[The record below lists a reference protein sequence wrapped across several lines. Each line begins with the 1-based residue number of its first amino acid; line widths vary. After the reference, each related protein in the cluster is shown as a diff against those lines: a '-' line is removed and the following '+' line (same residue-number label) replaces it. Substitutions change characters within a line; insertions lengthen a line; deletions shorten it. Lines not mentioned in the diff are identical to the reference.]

1 MTTRTRIIGFL
12 RKNIKAYFKHI
23 VARRA
28 LLPMGVHVRSE
39 YTMSIPWNTIGVPQI
54 QHIASAGFGNNL
66 VIGIV
71 RSRKMGWVV
80 IKCVPASLIGY
91 GTGKIG
97 AKIAHRVAV
106 EIFGKQCLP
115 LHRSKTNTH
124 YETCKI
130 LFHHLCFFVNKNGCG
145 CFYQEAL
152 FYFLTSFLTATPSV
166 VRK

>member
-1 MTTRTRIIGFL
+1 MLGVLHTKKENFPAGKKK
-12 RKNIKAYFKHI
+12 KNWKVLNTKKKKGGGG
-23 VARRA
+23 
-28 LLPMGVHVRSE
+28 GV
-39 YTMSIPWNTIGVPQI
+39 
-54 QHIASAGFGNNL
+54 F
-66 VIGIV
+66 
-71 RSRKMGWVV
+71 

>member
-1 MTTRTRIIGFL
+1 
-12 RKNIKAYFKHI
+12 
-23 VARRA
+23 
-28 LLPMGVHVRSE
+28 MGVYVC
-39 YTMSIPWNTIGVPQI
+39 SIYIKFINRNTVGFPQKEDI
-54 QHIASAGFGNNL
+54 SSAGFGNNL

-71 RSRKMGWVV
+71 SSPPKS
-80 IKCVPASLIGY
+80 KCVPTALVGL

-97 AKIAHRVAV
+97 AKITHRVAV

-115 LHRSKTNTH
+115 LHCSKTNTR
-124 YETCKI
+124 YETCEI